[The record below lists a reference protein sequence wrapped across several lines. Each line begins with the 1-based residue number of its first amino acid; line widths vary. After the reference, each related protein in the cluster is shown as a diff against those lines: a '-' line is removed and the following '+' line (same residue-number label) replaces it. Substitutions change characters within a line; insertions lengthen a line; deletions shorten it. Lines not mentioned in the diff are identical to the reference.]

1 MLAFWGTVGLLI
13 AAALLFVL
21 PPLLRRHQSA
31 PLGAV
36 ADRLALAVHRE
47 QLAEL
52 DAALARG
59 TLSAAEHAEE
69 RAQIERRVA
78 EDLPASSAPAAV
90 VSEER
95 PSTARRDALAL
106 GVVVPALALAV
117 YGLLGRPGLMQADA
131 PQVAAAAAAASAPHT
146 LTPEQMAAMVERL
159 AERLKSNPND
169 ADGWHMLARSYI
181 AFGRYP
187 DAAVAYDKAAA
198 LSPRDTQ
205 VLVDYADTL
214 AMVNGRNLEGRPT
227 ELVQAALAIDPNNQK
242 ALALAGTAAFN
253 RKDYAA
259 ALSHWQRLQKA
270 MPPESDG
277 GKRVAASIAQAQ
289 AALAGGGTAV
299 ATSMANVAPT
309 NAAAN
314 ATPGAAPVAGAEITG
329 EVRVSDALRS
339 RLSPGATLY
348 VFARAVEGPR
358 MPLAVSRT
366 AAGSFPFRFVLDDR
380 SAMSPQARLSSQ
392 SQVMLGAR
400 LSANGS
406 ATPSSGDL
414 MGTLGPVKVG
424 ARDVVLVIDGV
435 VP

>member
-21 PPLLRRHQSA
+21 PPLLRRPESA
-31 PLGAV
+31 PLGEV

-59 TLSAAEHAEE
+59 SLSAQEHAEE

-78 EDLPASSAPAAV
+78 EDLPMSSSDAPAAPA
-90 VSEER
+90 ER
-95 PSTARRDALAL
+95 PSTARREALVL
-106 GVVVPALALAV
+106 GAAVPALALAV
-117 YGLLGRPGLMQADA
+117 YGVLGHPGLMQATA
-131 PQVAAAAAAASAPHT
+131 PQAAAAAASAPHT
-146 LTPEQMAAMVERL
+146 LTPEQMAVMVERL

-169 ADGWHMLARSYI
+169 ADGWHMLARSYV

-214 AMVNGRNLEGRPT
+214 ALVNGRSLEGRPT

-277 GKRVAASIAQAQ
+277 AKRLVASIAQAQ

-299 ATSMANVAPT
+299 AASTSNVAPT
-309 NAAAN
+309 NATAN
-314 ATPGAAPVAGAEITG
+314 AAPGAAPVAGAEITG
-329 EVRVSDALRS
+329 EVRVAEALRA